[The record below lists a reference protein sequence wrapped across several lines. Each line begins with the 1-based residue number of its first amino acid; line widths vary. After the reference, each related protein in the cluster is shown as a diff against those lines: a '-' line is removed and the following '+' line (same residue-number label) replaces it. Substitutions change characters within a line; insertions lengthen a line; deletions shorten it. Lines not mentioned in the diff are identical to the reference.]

1 MWMLLSLALADPSVV
16 GTHVT
21 EGRLADRI
29 VNAPADVVLLYGGEQ
44 RGSQGDCGCPHD
56 PRGSLGRTEAYAE
69 AVRATGV
76 PVLLLNPGNW
86 LNDPVGEGNTLRPDA
101 WVQDDLMVRAIE
113 AGSWDALNV
122 SFRDLPFLGDP
133 EHGPRQLPDG
143 VVSAN
148 ARGLEG
154 LPDHVVLPAG
164 DLKVAVTGV
173 TLWSK
178 PYLQPAGVEQ
188 LDPVDALSALLPSLN
203 AEADVVV
210 VLAYGLGKRAKELAS
225 LDIDVLIEADGL
237 RTRYDPVVWEGT
249 VWVRGYEQTQVL
261 GELRLTV
268 SEGEVV
274 RAFDRG
280 VDLDGDIPWPRAW
293 RKRYKRDLAAVREAQ
308 ERTLAP

>member
-1 MWMLLSLALADPSVV
+1 
-16 GTHVT
+16 
-21 EGRLADRI
+21 
-29 VNAPADVVLLYGGEQ
+29 
-44 RGSQGDCGCPHD
+44 
-56 PRGSLGRTEAYAE
+56 
-69 AVRATGV
+69 
-76 PVLLLNPGNW
+76 
-86 LNDPVGEGNTLRPDA
+86 
-101 WVQDDLMVRAIE
+101 
-113 AGSWDALNV
+113 

-133 EHGPRQLPDG
+133 EHGPRQLPEG

-148 ARGLEG
+148 ARGLGG